1 MKLSNDLKA
10 FEGRLGYKFKNRSP
24 LLEAVT
30 HPSISSPSRR
40 DNQRL
45 EFLGDR
51 VLGLVISDAL
61 LKNDDKASEG
71 ILAPRF
77 NALVSKECCAEVAEE
92 IDLGTVLKL
101 GRSEM
106 LSGGRRKKTLL
117 GDAIEAVIAAVFL
130 DGGFEAAQKMVLRHW
145 DRRIS
150 KVKTLARDPK
160 TELQEWA
167 QSCGFPPPK
176 YSLISRKGPDHQPVF
191 VIEARLD
198 NGLFIEAS
206 AGNKRDAEKVAAT
219 TLLQKIKD
227 RKND

>member
-1 MKLSNDLKA
+1 MKLSSNLKA
-10 FEGRLGYKFKNRSP
+10 FEGRLGYKFKDRNP

-30 HPSISSPSRR
+30 HPSTSSPSRR

-130 DGGFEAAQKMVLRHW
+130 DGGFEAAQKVVLRHW
-145 DRRIS
+145 GRRIS
-150 KVKTLARDPK
+150 KVNSLARDPK

-167 QSCGFPPPK
+167 QSYGFPPPK
-176 YSLISRKGPDHQPVF
+176 YSLMSREGPDHQPVF
-191 VIEARLD
+191 VIEARLE
-198 NGLFIEAS
+198 NGLFMKAS

-219 TLLQKIKD
+219 ALLQMIKGS
-227 RKND
+227 KND

>member
-1 MKLSNDLKA
+1 LKLSSDLKA
-10 FEGRLGYKFKNRSP
+10 FEERLGYRFKNPAP

-30 HPSISSPSRR
+30 HPSMSSVSRR

-51 VLGLVISDAL
+51 VLGLIISDAL
-61 LKNDDKASEG
+61 LKADEEASEG
-71 ILAPRF
+71 LLAPRF
-77 NALVSKECCAEVAEE
+77 NALVRKECCAEVAEE
-92 IDLGTVLKL
+92 IDLGAVIKL

-130 DGGFEAAQKMVLRHW
+130 DGGFEAAQKVVLRHW
-145 DRRIS
+145 SARIAG
-150 KVKTLARDPK
+150 VKALARDPK

-167 QSCGFPPPK
+167 QSCGFSPPT
-176 YSLISRKGPDHQPVF
+176 YRLISRAGPDHQPVF
-191 VIEARLD
+191 VIEARLE
-198 NGLFIEAS
+198 NGLFVQAT

-219 TLLQKIKD
+219 ALLQQIKD
-227 RKND
+227 RKK

>member
-1 MKLSNDLKA
+1 MKLSSDLKA
-10 FEGRLGYKFKNRSP
+10 FQERLGYRFKNPAP

-30 HPSISSPSRR
+30 HPSMSSVSRR

-61 LKNDDKASEG
+61 LKADEEASEG
-71 ILAPRF
+71 LIAPRF
-77 NALVSKECCAEVAEE
+77 NALVRKECCAEVAEE
-92 IDLGTVLKL
+92 IDLGAVIKL

-130 DGGFEAAQKMVLRHW
+130 DGGFEAAQKVVLRHW
-145 DRRIS
+145 SARIAG
-150 KVKTLARDPK
+150 VKALARDPK

-167 QSCGFPPPK
+167 QSCGFSPPT
-176 YSLISRKGPDHQPVF
+176 YTLISRAGPDHQPVF
-191 VIEARLD
+191 IIEARLE
-198 NGLFIEAS
+198 NGLFVQAT

-219 TLLQKIKD
+219 ALLQQVKE
-227 RKND
+227 RKK

>member
-30 HPSISSPSRR
+30 HPSISSPSKR

-130 DGGFEAAQKMVLRHW
+130 DGGFEAAQKVVLRHW
-145 DRRIS
+145 GRRIS
-150 KVKTLARDPK
+150 KVNSLARDPK

-167 QSCGFPPPK
+167 QSYGFPPPK
-176 YSLISRKGPDHQPVF
+176 YSLMSREGPDHQPVF
-191 VIEARLD
+191 VIEARLE
-198 NGLFIEAS
+198 NGLFMKAS

-219 TLLQKIKD
+219 ALLQMIKGS
-227 RKND
+227 KND

>member
-1 MKLSNDLKA
+1 M
-10 FEGRLGYKFKNRSP
+10 
-24 LLEAVT
+24 
-30 HPSISSPSRR
+30 SSASRR

-61 LKNDDKASEG
+61 LKADEEASEG
-71 ILAPRF
+71 LLAPRF
-77 NALVSKECCAEVAEE
+77 NALVRKDCCAEVAEE
-92 IDLGTVLKL
+92 IDLGAVIKL

-130 DGGFEAAQKMVLRHW
+130 DGGFEAAQKVVLRHW
-145 DRRIS
+145 SARIAG
-150 KVKTLARDPK
+150 VKALARDPK

-167 QSCGFPPPK
+167 QSCGFSPPT
-176 YSLISRKGPDHQPVF
+176 YTLISRAGPDHQPVF
-191 VIEARLD
+191 VIEARLE
-198 NGLFIEAS
+198 NGLFVQAT

-219 TLLQKIKD
+219 ALLQQIKD
-227 RKND
+227 RKK

>member
-1 MKLSNDLKA
+1 MKLSSDLKA
-10 FEGRLGYKFKNRSP
+10 FEERLGYRFKNPAP

-30 HPSISSPSRR
+30 HPSMSSASRR

-61 LKNDDKASEG
+61 LKADEEASEG
-71 ILAPRF
+71 LLAPRF
-77 NALVSKECCAEVAEE
+77 NALVRKESCAEVAEE
-92 IDLGTVLKL
+92 IDLGAVIKL

-130 DGGFEAAQKMVLRHW
+130 DGGFEAAQKVVLRHW
-145 DRRIS
+145 STRIAGV
-150 KVKTLARDPK
+150 KVLARDPK

-167 QSCGFPPPK
+167 QSCGFSPPT
-176 YSLISRKGPDHQPVF
+176 YTLISRAGPDHQPVF
-191 VIEARLD
+191 VIEARLE
-198 NGLFIEAS
+198 NGLFVQAT

-219 TLLQKIKD
+219 ALLQQIKD
-227 RKND
+227 RKK

>member
-1 MKLSNDLKA
+1 MKLSSDLKS
-10 FEGRLGYKFKNRSP
+10 FEGRLGYKFKNSSH

-30 HPSISSPSRR
+30 HPSTSSPSRR

-61 LKNDDKASEG
+61 LKQDGEASEG
-71 ILAPRF
+71 LLAPRF
-77 NALVSKECCAEVAEE
+77 NALVRKECCAEVAEE
-92 IDLGTVLKL
+92 IDLGSVLKL

-106 LSGGRRKKTLL
+106 LTGGRRKKTLL
-117 GDAIEAVIAAVFL
+117 GDAIEAVIAAIFL
-130 DGGFEAAQKMVLRHW
+130 DGGFEAAQKVVLHHW
-145 DRRIS
+145 GRRIS
-150 KVKTLARDPK
+150 GVKTLARDPK

-198 NGLFIEAS
+198 NGLSIEAS

-219 TLLQKIKD
+219 TLLRKIRE

>member
-1 MKLSNDLKA
+1 M
-10 FEGRLGYKFKNRSP
+10 
-24 LLEAVT
+24 
-30 HPSISSPSRR
+30 SSVSRR

-61 LKNDDKASEG
+61 LKADEEASEG
-71 ILAPRF
+71 LLAPRF
-77 NALVSKECCAEVAEE
+77 NALVRKECCAEVAEE
-92 IDLGTVLKL
+92 IDLGAVIKL

-130 DGGFEAAQKMVLRHW
+130 DGGFEAAQKVVLRHW
-145 DRRIS
+145 SARIAG
-150 KVKTLARDPK
+150 VKALARDPK

-167 QSCGFPPPK
+167 QSCGFSPPT
-176 YSLISRKGPDHQPVF
+176 YTLISRAGPDHQPVF
-191 VIEARLD
+191 VIEARLE
-198 NGLFIEAS
+198 NGLFVQAT

-219 TLLQKIKD
+219 ALLQQIKD
-227 RKND
+227 RKK

>member
-1 MKLSNDLKA
+1 MKLSRDLKA
-10 FEGRLGYKFKNRSP
+10 FEERLGYKFKNPSP

-30 HPSISSPSRR
+30 HPSTSSPSRR

-61 LKNDDKASEG
+61 LKEDDEASEG
-71 ILAPRF
+71 LLAPRL
-77 NALVSKECCAEVAEE
+77 NALVRKECCAEVAEE
-92 IDLGTVLKL
+92 IDLGSVLKL

-191 VIEARLD
+191 VIEARLE
-198 NGLFIEAS
+198 NGLSMKAS

-219 TLLQKIKD
+219 TLMQQIRD

>member
-1 MKLSNDLKA
+1 MKLSSDLNA
-10 FEGRLGYKFKNRSP
+10 FEERLGYKFKNPSP
-24 LLEAVT
+24 LIEAVT
-30 HPSISSPSRR
+30 HSSTSSPSRR

-51 VLGLVISDAL
+51 VLGLVVSDAL

-130 DGGFEAAQKMVLRHW
+130 DGGFEAAQKVVLRHW
-145 DRRIS
+145 GRRIS
-150 KVKTLARDPK
+150 KVNSLARDPK

-167 QSCGFPPPK
+167 QSYGFPPPK
-176 YSLISRKGPDHQPVF
+176 YSLMSREGPDHQPVF
-191 VIEARLD
+191 VIEARLE
-198 NGLFIEAS
+198 NGLFMKAS

-219 TLLQKIKD
+219 ALLQMIKGS
-227 RKND
+227 KND

>member
-1 MKLSNDLKA
+1 LKLSSDLKA
-10 FEGRLGYKFKNRSP
+10 FEDRLGYRFKNPAP

-30 HPSISSPSRR
+30 HPSMSSASRR

-61 LKNDDKASEG
+61 LKADEEASEG
-71 ILAPRF
+71 LLAPRF
-77 NALVSKECCAEVAEE
+77 NALVRKDCCAEVAEE
-92 IDLGTVLKL
+92 IDLGAVIKL

-130 DGGFEAAQKMVLRHW
+130 DGGFEAAQKVVLRHW
-145 DRRIS
+145 SARIAG
-150 KVKTLARDPK
+150 VKALARDPK

-167 QSCGFPPPK
+167 QSCGFSPPT
-176 YSLISRKGPDHQPVF
+176 YTLISRAGPDHQPVF
-191 VIEARLD
+191 AIEARLE
-198 NGLFIEAS
+198 NGLFVQAT
-206 AGNKRDAEKVAAT
+206 AGNKREAEKVAAT
-219 TLLQKIKD
+219 ALLQQIKD
-227 RKND
+227 RKK

>member
-1 MKLSNDLKA
+1 MKLSSDLKA
-10 FEGRLGYKFKNRSP
+10 FEDRLGYRFKNPAP

-30 HPSISSPSRR
+30 HPSMSLASRR

-61 LKNDDKASEG
+61 LKADEEASEG
-71 ILAPRF
+71 LLAPRF
-77 NALVSKECCAEVAEE
+77 NALVRKDCCAEVAEE
-92 IDLGTVLKL
+92 IDLGAVIKL

-130 DGGFEAAQKMVLRHW
+130 DGGFEAAQKVILRHW
-145 DRRIS
+145 SARIAG
-150 KVKTLARDPK
+150 VKALARDPK

-167 QSCGFPPPK
+167 QSCGFSPPT
-176 YSLISRKGPDHQPVF
+176 YTLISRAGPDHQPVF
-191 VIEARLD
+191 VIEARLE
-198 NGLFIEAS
+198 NGLFVQAT
-206 AGNKRDAEKVAAT
+206 AGNKREAEKVAAT
-219 TLLQKIKD
+219 ALLQQIKD
-227 RKND
+227 RKK

>member
-1 MKLSNDLKA
+1 MKLSSDLNA
-10 FEGRLGYKFKNRSP
+10 FEERLGYKFKNPSP
-24 LLEAVT
+24 LIEALT
-30 HPSISSPSRR
+30 HSSTSSPSRR

-51 VLGLVISDAL
+51 VLGLIISCAL
-61 LKNDDKASEG
+61 LKDDDQASEG
-71 ILAPRF
+71 LLAPRF
-77 NALVSKECCAEVAEE
+77 NALVRKECCAEVAEE
-92 IDLGTVLKL
+92 IDLGPVLKL

-130 DGGFEAAQKMVLRHW
+130 DGGFEAAQKVVLRHW
-145 DRRIS
+145 SGRIS
-150 KVKTLARDPK
+150 NVKTLARDPK

-176 YSLISRKGPDHQPVF
+176 YSLMSRKGPDHQPVF
-191 VIEARLD
+191 VIEARLE

-206 AGNKRDAEKVAAT
+206 AGNKRDAEKDAAA

>member
-1 MKLSNDLKA
+1 MKLSSDLKA
-10 FEGRLGYKFKNRSP
+10 FEERLGYKFNNPSP

-30 HPSISSPSRR
+30 HPSTSSPSRR

-92 IDLGTVLKL
+92 IDLGPVLKL

-117 GDAIEAVIAAVFL
+117 GDAMEAVIAAVFL
-130 DGGFEAAQKMVLRHW
+130 DGGFEAAQKVVLRHW
-145 DRRIS
+145 GRRIS
-150 KVKTLARDPK
+150 KVKTLTRDPK

-219 TLLQKIKD
+219 TLLQKIRD

>member
-1 MKLSNDLKA
+1 MKLSSDLKA
-10 FEGRLGYKFKNRSP
+10 FEERLGYKFNNPSP

-30 HPSISSPSRR
+30 HPSTSSPSRR

-61 LKNDDKASEG
+61 LKEDDEASEG
-71 ILAPRF
+71 LLAPRF
-77 NALVSKECCAEVAEE
+77 NALVRKECCAEVAEE

-219 TLLQKIKD
+219 ALLQMIKD
-227 RKND
+227 SKND

>member
-1 MKLSNDLKA
+1 LKLSSDLKA
-10 FEGRLGYKFKNRSP
+10 FEERLGYRFKNPAP

-30 HPSISSPSRR
+30 HPSMSSVSRR

-51 VLGLVISDAL
+51 VLGLIISDAL
-61 LKNDDKASEG
+61 LKADEEASEG
-71 ILAPRF
+71 LLAPRF
-77 NALVSKECCAEVAEE
+77 NALVRKECCAEVAEE
-92 IDLGTVLKL
+92 IDLGAVIKL

-130 DGGFEAAQKMVLRHW
+130 DGGFEAAQKVVLRHW
-145 DRRIS
+145 SARIAG
-150 KVKTLARDPK
+150 VKALARDPK

-167 QSCGFPPPK
+167 QSCGFSPPTYP
-176 YSLISRKGPDHQPVF
+176 LISRAGPDHQPVF
-191 VIEARLD
+191 VIEARLE
-198 NGLFIEAS
+198 NGLFVQAT

-219 TLLQKIKD
+219 ALLQQIKD
-227 RKND
+227 RKK